1 MWLETALAGE
11 HRMKINGPKTIAICA
26 MLLVILPGSSRA
38 NWWDY
43 YVIIQAGGQVQ
54 DVSRMENEARQ
65 YVQDLNK
72 LNLVASTIGSAREKF
87 VAWQAMEKTIGDGSG
102 VPVYIPSQIAASSKM
117 QQEID
122 RYAQNLPDTPEGAY
136 LQDYLRRQRQRD
148 QVIQAYSARLRVQAQ
163 TAGQSSLT
171 LEQCAALGNA
181 LADLGYDNRLLQI
194 NEEAEANSV
203 KGIERDDQLKM
214 REYRL
219 LRQESDATWAKK

>member
-1 MWLETALAGE
+1 
-11 HRMKINGPKTIAICA
+11 MKINAPRITIIGAA
-26 MLLVILPGSSRA
+26 LLVVLPGSSRA

-54 DVSRMENEARQ
+54 DVSRIANEAQQ

-72 LNLVASTIGSAREKF
+72 LNLVAAAIGSARKKF

-102 VPVYIPSQIAASSKM
+102 VPAYIPSQIAASSKM

-122 RYAQNLPDTPEGAY
+122 RYAENLPGTPEGAY
-136 LQDYLRRQRQRD
+136 LQDYLQRQRQRD
-148 QVIQAYSARLRVQAQ
+148 QVIQAYSVRLRAQAQ
-163 TAGQSSLT
+163 AASRSSLT
-171 LEQCAALGNA
+171 LEQCAALGNS

>member
-1 MWLETALAGE
+1 
-11 HRMKINGPKTIAICA
+11 MKINAPKTAIIGA
-26 MLLVILPGSSRA
+26 TLLVILPGASRA
-38 NWWDY
+38 NWWGY

-54 DVSRMENEARQ
+54 DVSRLENEAQQ
-65 YVQDLNK
+65 YLQDLNK
-72 LNLVASTIGSAREKF
+72 LNLVASAIGSARQKF

-102 VPVYIPSQIAASSKM
+102 VPAYIPNQIAASSKM
-117 QQEID
+117 QEEIA
-122 RYAQNLPDTPEGAY
+122 RYAENLPQTPEGVY
-136 LQDYLRRQRQRD
+136 LQDYLQRQRQRD